1 MTGKLRV
8 GAVSYMNTKPLVW
21 GLESYKDIADF
32 YFDVPSKLYQVFSQG
47 DLDIAL
53 LPAVCY
59 FEKNSYR
66 IIPNISIST
75 YGRVE
80 SVNLYLKK
88 DIKDVKVVALD
99 TSSRTSRI
107 LTAIILRKQY
117 GLNPDFINWD
127 KGLSIDESQADAV
140 LLIGDNAMK
149 IHDSKYRILDLGNE
163 WQDLTGL
170 PFVFAVW
177 VTKCDTILNGF
188 DKILQKAKDEGI
200 KAIEKIAESEAKRL
214 GFTKEIC
221 SNYLRN
227 AIRYDLG
234 EEELQGVRKFYE
246 YGVELGLIKKAKD
259 EGEKLIR
266 FYK

>member
-32 YFDVPSKLYQVFSQG
+32 YFDVPSKLYQRFNQG

-53 LPAVCY
+53 LPVVCY
-59 FEKNSYR
+59 FENDSYR

-75 YGRVE
+75 YGMVE

-107 LTAIILRKQY
+107 LTAIILKKRY
-117 GLNPDFINWD
+117 GLEPDFTNWD
-127 KGLSIDESQADAV
+127 KGLNIDKSPADAV

-149 IHDSKYRILDLGNE
+149 IHDNKYRIMDLGSE
-163 WQDLTGL
+163 WLDLTGL
-170 PFVFAVW
+170 PFVFAFW
-177 VTKCDTILNGF
+177 VTKSDTILNEFG
-188 DKILQKAKDEGI
+188 DILQKAKEEGQRE
-200 KAIEKIAESEAKRL
+200 IEKIAEAEAMRL
-214 GFTKEIC
+214 GFTKEVC

-234 EEELQGVRKFYE
+234 EEEQQGVRKFYE
-246 YGVELGLIKKAKD
+246 YGVELGLIGKAND
-259 EGEKLIR
+259 EGGGLLR
-266 FYK
+266 FYG